1 MGSLKLTVILTTRSI
16 EMTTTNTD
24 ASRTTS
30 VENSRTSENKC
41 TFTPEKKDK
50 EEDCRESFSI
60 AIDTSRS
67 SIVDNFVSMAH
78 QEANFVPGRWERKFS
93 TDDQQGY
100 GDHGTVTSFLC

>member
-67 SIVDNFVSMAH
+67 SVVDNFVSMA
-78 QEANFVPGRWERKFS
+78 QANFVPGRWERNFRQMTNKD
-93 TDDQQGY
+93 T
-100 GDHGTVTSFLC
+100 GTMGL

>member
-1 MGSLKLTVILTTRSI
+1 MGSLKLTVISTTRSI
-16 EMTTTNTD
+16 KMTTTNTD

-30 VENSRTSENKC
+30 VESSRTSENNC
-41 TFTPEKKDK
+41 TFTPEKKDN

-78 QEANFVPGRWERKFS
+78 QEANFVPGRWERNFRQMTNKD
-93 TDDQQGY
+93 T
-100 GDHGTVTSFLC
+100 GTMGL

>member
-41 TFTPEKKDK
+41 TFTPEKGQRRGLQRKLLHRHRHITELDCGQFCINGPPRSEFRSWSVG
-50 EEDCRESFSI
+50 EE
-60 AIDTSRS
+60 
-67 SIVDNFVSMAH
+67 
-78 QEANFVPGRWERKFS
+78 FS